1 MGCKLCKKKGYQK
14 INYLAPQEK
23 EIKIKDYTSE
33 KDNNLEILEIK
44 YNILNYVP
52 LVEFVN
58 LLEQFNLDTLNIIT
72 DEPMRTKFGY
82 DDEFLNKPI
91 NRNEFQNFIENKIYD
106 LEDINEIL
114 TNNQEIMKIFLEMCL
129 QIYDNLEFA
138 LNQNNKEENIIIKKR
153 NILAIGMLFCS
164 CENIEKIKLFF
175 DIFKNEKEEFAKS
188 EALDN
193 YLLTLFLIS
202 SYCLVKAREN
212 INHSPLGINILSK
225 EDLYN
230 LLKVSQ
236 LKNCEYL
243 VKIFNEEFFGEKN
256 IKWEDFKYKFE
267 NIEKSFG
274 WVLTSKG
281 IRRKL
286 EKILSS

>member
-82 DDEFLNKPI
+82 NDEFLNKPI

-114 TNNQEIMKIFLEMCL
+114 TNNKEIMKIFLEMCL

-212 INHSPLGINILSK
+212 INHSHLGINILSK

-236 LKNCEYL
+236 LKNCECL
-243 VKIFNEEFFGEKN
+243 VEVFNEEFFGEKN

-286 EKILSS
+286 EKIPSS

>member
-82 DDEFLNKPI
+82 NDEFLNKPI

-114 TNNQEIMKIFLEMCL
+114 TNNKEIMKIFLEMCL

-286 EKILSS
+286 EKIPSS